1 MSGPR
6 RAPAPPLRLR
16 LRSEAAARRAIS
28 YDTKTRKPDGGWGH
42 TKRPRR
48 GQCKRPERASEP
60 RTSDPQSDRLEVR
73 QLAPSRDGLGPVG
86 LCRPTSWFQEF
97 RREWYPCESRAT
109 GRLRGC
115 RALSRP
121 ILATTRPPSP
131 G

>member
-48 GQCKRPERASEP
+48 GQCKRPERE
-60 RTSDPQSDRLEVR
+60 TSLMRFDALTTPGFER
-73 QLAPSRDGLGPVG
+73 RDGS
-86 LCRPTSWFQEF
+86 C
-97 RREWYPCESRAT
+97 AT
-109 GRLRGC
+109 VR
-115 RALSRP
+115 S
-121 ILATTRPPSP
+121 
-131 G
+131 